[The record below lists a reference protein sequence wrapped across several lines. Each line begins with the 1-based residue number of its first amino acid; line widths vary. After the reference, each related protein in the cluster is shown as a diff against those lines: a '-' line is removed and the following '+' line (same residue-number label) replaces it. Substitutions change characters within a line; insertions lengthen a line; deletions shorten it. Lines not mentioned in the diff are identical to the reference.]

1 MREGIESKG
10 EEGKREKRVVTSYQY
25 QYQYCIDD
33 YMQLACLGSMDGRIK
48 EKEELM
54 QLRVAEGGVA
64 PVFKASDCHLMQPES
79 LSFQVRT
86 IFKPSSQVSFSAKLV
101 FFISLFVSVCFLL
114 FSSRLANSLSNYE
127 LVLDINI

>member
-25 QYQYCIDD
+25 QYCIDD
-33 YMQLACLGSMDGRIK
+33 YMQLASLGSNSMDGRIK

-54 QLRVAEGGVA
+54 QFRVAGGGVA
-64 PVFKASDCHLMQPES
+64 PVFKVSDCDHLMQPES

-86 IFKPSSQVSFSAKLV
+86 FFKPSSQVSFSAKLV
-101 FFISLFVSVCFLL
+101 SLFLCLFLYV
-114 FSSRLANSLSNYE
+114 FSSFLMNN
-127 LVLDINI
+127 